1 MSTGLFAG
9 TESTG
14 VVPRYVANGSQES
27 REARESTEKKNAD
40 GDLADLDAESLP
52 PSYDNT
58 HRRLKAR
65 HIQLIGIGGTIGTA
79 LFVQIGKSLIKVG
92 KSCAAAYCSS

>member
-14 VVPRYVANGSQES
+14 VVPRYVANGSLRS
-27 REARESTEKKNAD
+27 SEAENAEKKNGDGELAD
-40 GDLADLDAESLP
+40 GDEKLLP

-79 LFVQIGKSLIKVG
+79 LFVQIGKSLIKVR

>member
-1 MSTGLFAG
+1 MSTGLFTG

-27 REARESTEKKNAD
+27 REAEHTEKKHHGD
-40 GDLADLDAESLP
+40 GELADLDAESLP

-92 KSCAAAYCSS
+92 KSCAAANCSS